1 MPVEGTQ
8 HPLETVLLQEVEC
21 TGQLLAC
28 LDTERSALAKRDLET
43 LGKTTEAKLQ
53 HTRQLEQLEQ
63 QRAALLDELGFAS
76 DADSQQFCFDSLPC
90 GASLTRLWQ
99 EILDNTRACRT
110 HNLSNG
116 GVLESSRQHVEQA
129 LCILR
134 GQSGTPS
141 LYDTS
146 GGTATNL
153 GQRELGKV

>member
-8 HPLETVLLQEVEC
+8 HPLETVLSQEIEC

-28 LDTERSALAKRDLET
+28 LDTERGALAKRDLET
-43 LGKTTEAKLQ
+43 LEKTTAAKLQ
-53 HTRQLEQLEQ
+53 NTQRLEQLEQ
-63 QRAALLDELGFAS
+63 QREALLVKLGFAS
-76 DADSQQFCFDSLPC
+76 DANSQQSCFDSLPC
-90 GASLTRLWQ
+90 GATLARLWQ
-99 EILDNTRACRT
+99 EVLDNTRACKSD
-110 HNLSNG
+110 NLSNG
-116 GVLESSRQHVEQA
+116 GVLESSRQHVETA